1 MGTMNALAWLLP
13 VLFMFHDFEEII
25 FIHPWLVRNKEYM
38 KKAHAESKKVPF
50 DFFVSNGSAALCIY
64 EEFIILSVATLLSCI
79 FNDYVV
85 WYGLFVAFTVHLIIH
100 LLFIATQHRYVP
112 GVITSAVVL
121 IPSIYVLY
129 ISAIMTG
136 YTWYALSLSGVLVFA
151 FMILN
156 LMLLHQ
162 SVKAFDGW
170 LRKFSG
176 EK

>member
-25 FIHPWLVRNKEYM
+25 LIRPWLVRNKEYIE
-38 KKAHAESKKVPF
+38 KAHAENKRVPF
-50 DFFVSNGSAALCIY
+50 DFFVSTGSASLCIY
-64 EEFIILSVATLLSCI
+64 EEFIILSAATLLSCI
-79 FNDYVV
+79 FNNYIV
-85 WYGLFVAFTVHLIIH
+85 WYGLFVAFTIHLVIH
-100 LLFIATQHRYVP
+100 LLFVATQHRYVP
-112 GVITSAVVL
+112 GAMTSALVL

-129 ISAIMTG
+129 ISVGMTG
-136 YTWYALSLSGVLVFA
+136 YTWYVLTLSGVLVFA

-156 LMLLHQ
+156 LMLLHK

-176 EK
+176 EE